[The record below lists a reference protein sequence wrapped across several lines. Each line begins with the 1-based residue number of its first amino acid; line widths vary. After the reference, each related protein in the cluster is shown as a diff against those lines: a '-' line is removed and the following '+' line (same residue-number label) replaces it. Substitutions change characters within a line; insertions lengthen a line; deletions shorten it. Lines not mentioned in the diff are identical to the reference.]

1 MSTLAVNQIT
11 TQTGDTITL
20 PTGKKIVV
28 TDEGGVAA
36 PGMIVNVKQSVDTAA
51 YSTTG
56 NGGVW
61 TNIGNMS
68 VSITPK
74 SASNKIL
81 VMIDAKISHTADS
94 TVARG
99 RLIRETGGVTTAP
112 YVGDTAGNR
121 PRSSTA
127 QYYTNVNGDGMY
139 MVGAAVATFLDSPN
153 TTNQVTYRFQ
163 IGADSAS
170 GHTVFMNRTHYDRN
184 NTYYDSRTASSITVM
199 EVAG

>member
-28 TDEGGVAA
+28 TDEGGVVA

-51 YSTTG
+51 YSTSVG
-56 NGGVW
+56 AVW
-61 TNIGNMS
+61 ANIGNLA

-74 SASNKIL
+74 SASNKML
-81 VMIDAKISHTADS
+81 VMIDAKISHTSDS

-99 RLIRETGGVTTAP
+99 RLIQEIGGVTTAP
-112 YVGDTAGNR
+112 YVGDAAGNR

-127 QYYTNVNGDGMY
+127 QSYVNSNGDGMY
-139 MVGAAVATFLDSPN
+139 MVAAAVATFLDSPN

-163 IGADSAS
+163 IGCDGAS
-170 GHTVFMNRTHYDRN
+170 GFTVYLNRTQNDRN
-184 NTYYDSRTASSITVM
+184 NSYYDSRTASSITVM
-199 EVAG
+199 EIAG

>member
-28 TDEGGVAA
+28 TDEGGVVA

-51 YSTTG
+51 YSTTVG
-56 NGGVW
+56 SVFA
-61 TNIGNMS
+61 NIGNLA

-81 VMIDAKISHTADS
+81 VMIDAKISHTPDS
-94 TVARG
+94 TVVRG
-99 RLIRETGGVTTAP
+99 RLIREIGGVTTAP
-112 YVGDTAGNR
+112 YVGDAAGNR

-127 QYYTNVNGDGMY
+127 QYYVSSGGAGSHF
-139 MVGAAVATFLDSPN
+139 VGAAVATFLDSPN

-163 IGADSAS
+163 IGSDGAS
-170 GHTVFMNRTHYDRN
+170 GYTVYLNRTQGDRN
-184 NTYYDSRTASSITVM
+184 STYYDSRTASSITVM